1 MTCQIRAMKYLIVLF
16 FIVFSITINAQIN
29 IPSFHGFVN
38 KSITAPVFSSKGV
51 NSYVSSGTANYQIK
65 ILSLGGNTISSSGIC
80 ISTSPN
86 PNISNRVVNSSITN
100 NTINCD
106 INLLTSGTKYYV
118 RAFVTTA
125 KFGTIYSNEEFFTA
139 DFNIGRSYLN
149 GKIAYIFTSVDDGY
163 IAGETHGIIAAN
175 ADVDNKYFMMWG
187 GVKYS
192 PTVGGGCCNVD
203 YITTGTTATKI
214 GSGLMNTQRIKQLM
228 DSSNWQ
234 FNAVRLAYGSFLEG
248 GVTKYWFLPS
258 LDELYTLYLNKD
270 IIGGFYT
277 DIQKATGYENRYH
290 TSTEIDEAYVEVI
303 NFDNGSRDK
312 NWGYKGV
319 GGYGWIRQIRYF

>member
-1 MTCQIRAMKYLIVLF
+1 MKHLILLIF
-16 FIVFSITINAQIN
+16 LNFSITIHAQIN

-38 KSITAPVFSSKGV
+38 KAITAPVFFNKGV
-51 NSYVSSGTANYQIK
+51 NSFVTSGTANYQIK
-65 ILSLGGNTISSSGIC
+65 ILNKGGNTFSSSGIC
-80 ISTSPN
+80 VSTSPS
-86 PNISNRVVNSSITN
+86 PDISNRVINSNIIN
-100 NTINCD
+100 NIISCD
-106 INLLTSGTKYYV
+106 INSLTPGTKYYV

-175 ADVDNKYFMMWG
+175 ADVTPTRASLWG
-187 GVKYS
+187 GFRYTPPSGDAGWIV
-192 PTVGGGCCNVD
+192 N

-214 GSGLMNTQRIKQLM
+214 GSGLMNTQRIKQLL

-234 FNAVRLAYGSFLEG
+234 FDAVRNSYSSFSEG

-277 DIQKATGYENRYH
+277 DIQKATGYENRYY

-303 NFDNGSRDK
+303 NFDNGTRDK
-312 NWGYKGV
+312 NWGYKAA